1 MTEWII
7 ALLTWMAATPDAVEQ
22 VRPRAATCAMIAY
35 STLHKQP
42 VQEDEPEKDS
52 VDQLSQPGGG
62 TPPAQPTKKRMV
74 KRCVDGKCYITY
86 E

>member
-42 VQEDEPEKDS
+42 VQEEEQAAVEELIK
-52 VDQLSQPGGG
+52 PGGG